1 MMNETALRRH
11 RMLNRLQTLMLVAG
25 MAALVSSVGYVL
37 GGRGYAFLAVGLVVM
52 LYAFNPALSPR
63 LAMRLLRGFRL
74 DYRQAP
80 PLYRMLRTLSA
91 RAGLPAVPEL
101 YYIPTPIMNAFAVG
115 RPDQA
120 AIGISAGL
128 LRVMRPSQVAA
139 ILAHEVGHIAHNDM
153 RTKGFADLT
162 HRFTL
167 FLSIFGQILLVINLP
182 LLLWTDHHVSWLAI
196 LLLVLSPTL
205 SALLQGAL
213 SRNREYEADRFGAA
227 LVGDP
232 AALASALALMERYQG
247 GFIEQIL
254 FPNRHRRMPWLLRT
268 HPPTPKRIQRLQELQ
283 ERNIPGDWKPLH
295 YLQGNTTY
303 PPVGRALRGHFRDR
317 FR

>member
-1 MMNETALRRH
+1 MMNEAALRRH
-11 RMLNRLQTLMLVAG
+11 RMLNRLQTLLLIAG
-25 MAALVSSVGYVL
+25 MAALVSGVGYVI
-37 GGRGYAFLAVGLVVM
+37 GGRGYAFLSVGLVV
-52 LYAFNPALSPR
+52 LLFAFNPALSPR
-63 LAMRLLRGFRL
+63 LAMRILRGFRL
-74 DYRQAP
+74 DYRQAA
-80 PLYRMLRTLSA
+80 PLYRILRTLSA

-115 RPDQA
+115 RPEQA

-128 LRVMRPSQVAA
+128 LRVMTPRQIAA
-139 ILAHEVGHIAHNDM
+139 ILAHEVSHIAHNDM
-153 RTKGFADLT
+153 RTMGFADLT

-167 FLSIFGQILLVINLP
+167 FMSILGQILLVINLP
-182 LLLWTDHHVSWLAI
+182 LLLWTEYHVSWLAI

-268 HPPTPKRIQRLQELQ
+268 HPPTPKRILRLQELQ
-283 ERNIPGDWKPLH
+283 ARPIPGDWEPIR
-295 YLQGNTTY
+295 YPQENTTY
-303 PPVGRALRGHFRDR
+303 PSVGRPLRGPFRDR